1 MREGFYNC
9 SMLMLK
15 NELFI
20 SDRMLKTIP
29 TFDYI
34 YNLYISSWICGSLT
48 TICDHGQQP
57 RDQTPTSHGYT
68 ETGQRI
74 VFTQNMEI
82 SPCPLTLYPSG
93 GESKT

>member
-1 MREGFYNC
+1 
-9 SMLMLK
+9 MLK

-57 RDQTPTSHGYT
+57 RDQTPTSHGST
-68 ETGQRI
+68 QRQDRELFLLKI
-74 VFTQNMEI
+74 WKLA
-82 SPCPLTLYPSG
+82 PAP
-93 GESKT
+93 